1 MPTFRHGKSASFKL
15 DNSAGSLTDISN
27 VIEEVSLSRSVE
39 TAETTA
45 LGNSSKTYIMGLQD
59 GTISVSG
66 KFDGTVDQMIQGTI
80 AALASGSLA
89 SASFE
94 YKANSTTTSAT
105 NPAYTGEC
113 FITSYEVSAPVGD
126 VVTFSLDLQITGD
139 VTRATGA

>member
-1 MPTFRHGKSASFKL
+1 MPTFRHGKSAKFQL
-15 DNSAGSLTDISN
+15 DNAAGTLVDISN

-39 TAETTA
+39 TAEVTA
-45 LGNSSKTYIMGLQD
+45 LGNSSKAYIMGLQD

-66 KFDGTVDQMIQGTI
+66 RFDATVDAQIQGVI
-80 AALASGSLA
+80 AALAAGSLA

-94 YKANSTTTSAT
+94 YKANSAATSAT

-113 FITSYEVSAPVGD
+113 FVTSYELSAPVGD

-139 VTRATGA
+139 VTRATA